1 MMMPMYHPIKGCS
14 DENDD
19 PRMPDPAGLRLRKD
33 HVESAAIQIAEPT
46 ISTTLATDPIQQ
58 LHSRLPVDQ
67 KQQQRQRLASLDV
80 FRGLTV
86 VLMILVDDVGGLL
99 PAINHSPWDGLTLA
113 DYVMP
118 FFLFIVGLSLALTYK
133 KLSCRVSATR
143 KALLRALKLLIFGLF
158 LQGGFFH
165 GVNNLTFGVDIEQM
179 RWMGILQRIAI
190 AYLVVAMCEIWLK
203 GDDHAAS
210 ELSVLK
216 KYRFQWA
223 VVLVL
228 TIIYISLLYGLYVP
242 DWEYQIPVAASLSE
256 PKIFSVKCGVRGN
269 TEPCCNAVGM
279 IDRKLLGIQH
289 MYRKPAYART
299 KECSINSPESGPLP
313 SDAPPWCQ
321 APFDP
326 EGLLSSVMAI
336 VTCMVG
342 LHYGHIIVHFK
353 EHRDRIRQ
361 WIMLSSFL
369 LFLGLS
375 LDFFGMHV
383 NKGLYTFSFMCVTAA
398 GGGILFTGVYVLVD
412 VCGYRWTTMAF
423 EWIGM
428 HSLMIFILL
437 ACNILPILI
446 QGFYWKQPQNN
457 ILSLIGVGR

>member
-1 MMMPMYHPIKGCS
+1 MAVYEPIKGCS
-14 DENDD
+14 DEKEDAGMANPEGIRRDD
-19 PRMPDPAGLRLRKD
+19 VD
-33 HVESAAIQIAEPT
+33 VEAAAAIQISEPT
-46 ISTTLATDPIQQ
+46 STIVACDPIEEDP
-58 LHSRLPVDQ
+58 LPVPPQ
-67 KQQQRQRLASLDV
+67 KSQPGQRLASLDV

-133 KLSCRVSATR
+133 KLSCRELSCRASATR
-143 KALLRALKLLIFGLF
+143 KTLLRTLKLLVLGLF

-179 RWMGILQRIAI
+179 RWMGILQRIGM
-190 AYLVVAMCEIWLK
+190 AYLAAAVCEIWLK
-203 GDDHAAS
+203 GDDHVTS
-210 ELSVLK
+210 ELSVFRK
-216 KYRFQWA
+216 FRFQWA

-228 TIIYISLLYGLYVP
+228 VILYISLLYGLYVP
-242 DWEYQIPVAASLSE
+242 DWEYQIPVVASSSE
-256 PKIFSVKCGVRGN
+256 LKIFSVKCGVRGN
-269 TEPCCNAVGM
+269 TGPGCNAVGM

-289 MYRKPAYART
+289 LYRKPSCART

-336 VTCMVG
+336 VSCMLG
-342 LHYGHIIVHFK
+342 LHYGHIIVHFQ

-361 WIMLSSFL
+361 WIIPSFCL

-375 LDFFGMHV
+375 LDFFGMHL
-383 NKGLYTFSFMCVTAA
+383 NKDLYTFSYMCVTAGA
-398 GGGILFTGVYVLVD
+398 GGILFTGIYVLVD
-412 VCGYRWTTMAF
+412 VYGYRWTTMVF

-428 HSLMIFILL
+428 HALMIFILL

-457 ILSLIGVGR
+457 LLSLIGV